1 MPITPDQYERLAEE
15 LLSAYE
21 DAELHMLRTISRR
34 LAKGVTEAGW
44 AEEKYAE
51 VKAVRK
57 ELQRSLKALK
67 EQRETLLDGV
77 MNDAYAAG
85 AGEFFTEAERF
96 TNLLGIR
103 AISPNSQKVA
113 RILADLN
120 GSLEAGDR
128 MILRQAD
135 DAYADIV
142 GRVAADMATGTL
154 STREAVSK
162 AVDEFAERGITSF
175 IDKAGRCWEMGSYA
189 EMALLTAIEKATV
202 AGYVDTMQSYGFDL
216 AVISSHVGACPL
228 CAAWQGVII
237 SVSGRDRKYQS
248 LDDAQASGVFHPRCR
263 HHLSTYYEGITK
275 NTRSKPAP
283 VKAPESAYTDRSKQR
298 HCERMIRKWK
308 RRMVAATEPQNERL
322 AFAHVRKWRNTLADL
337 IDSSDNFLYRHYDR
351 EGGRVKLSKAAR
363 RLKPIVLARGKKSS

>member
-1 MPITPDQYERLAEE
+1 MPITPEKYERLAEA
-15 LLSAYE
+15 LLAAYE
-21 DAELHMLRTISRR
+21 EAELKMLKTVSNR
-34 LAKGVTEAGW
+34 LARGVTEAGW
-44 AEEKYAE
+44 AEKKYAE

-57 ELQRSLKALK
+57 ELQKSIKALK

-85 AGEFFTEAERF
+85 AGTFFTEAERF

-103 AISPNSQKVA
+103 AISPNSQKVS
-113 RILADLN
+113 RILAELN
-120 GSLEAGDR
+120 GSLDAGDR

-154 STREAVSK
+154 TTREAVAK
-162 AVDEFAERGITSF
+162 AVDEFADKGITSF

-202 AGYVDTMQSYGFDL
+202 EGYVDTMQSYGFDL
-216 AVISSHVGACPL
+216 AVISSHDGACPL
-228 CAAWQGVII
+228 CTAWQGVII
-237 SVSGRDRKYQS
+237 SVSGRDRNYQS
-248 LDDAQASGVFHPRCR
+248 LADAQASGVFHPRCR

-275 NTRSKPAP
+275 NTSKKPAP
-283 VKAPESAYTDRSKQR
+283 VKAPSSSYTDRSRQR

-308 RRMVAATEPQNERL
+308 RRMFAATEPQNERL
-322 AFAHVRKWRNTLADL
+322 AFAYVRKWRGILANL

-351 EGGRVKLSKAAR
+351 EGGRVKLSESAKKI
-363 RLKPIVLARGKKSS
+363 KPIVLNRRNGA